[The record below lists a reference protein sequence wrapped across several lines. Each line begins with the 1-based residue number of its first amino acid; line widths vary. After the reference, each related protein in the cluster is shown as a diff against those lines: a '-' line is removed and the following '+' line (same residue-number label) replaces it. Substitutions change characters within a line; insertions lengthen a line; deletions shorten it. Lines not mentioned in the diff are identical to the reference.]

1 MTQIKELLRIGLF
14 VIIVLCGA
22 SACSNDD
29 GDDELAKDYK
39 LKEVAWIMQDDE
51 IKIIKQT
58 MPGFFTDNNTDEEMK
73 VTVKPTAEV
82 KQSSC
87 FYTDDTKLFQLLAQ
101 TPYDIY
107 VPDGST
113 LLPSDHFSY
122 INSGPKTL
130 FSLEEQY
137 IPLMVEITHESTI
150 PPHHRLIYNHI
161 ISLREVNATY
171 RACFTEINTGEE
183 LQITGKWTGKF
194 FIQNEGE
201 TLLEEIK

>member
-1 MTQIKELLRIGLF
+1 MTQIKKLLRIGLF

-22 SACSNDD
+22 SACNNDD
-29 GDDELAKDYK
+29 GNDELAKDYI
-39 LKEVAWIMQDDE
+39 LKEVTWIMQNDE
-51 IKIIKQT
+51 VKIIKQT
-58 MPGFFTDNNTDEEMK
+58 IPGFFTDNNTDEEMK
-73 VTVKPTAEV
+73 VTVKPTADV
-82 KQSSC
+82 RQSSC
-87 FYTDDTKLFQLLAQ
+87 FYTDDAKLFQLLAQ
-101 TPYDIY
+101 TPNEIY
-107 VPDGST
+107 IPDGFT

-122 INSGPKTL
+122 IYGGPKTL

-137 IPLMVEITHESTI
+137 IPLTVEITHESTI

-201 TLLEEIK
+201 ALLEEIK